1 MKKQDYI
8 VAESHWIETLQDHNH
23 HLVAAFESKK
33 DAENFIEASNKGN
46 TNGNISFGFFDTFKQ
61 PIPFS
66 PASKA
71 ATVSAQQFNELYMG
85 TFKTP
90 PTFTHQ
96 FVGGTSNLP
105 VIKVTLQHF
114 VDQIDDTPLQWEGTG
129 SSKADAKQQAINLA
143 MKYFSTIFR

>member
-1 MKKQDYI
+1 MTQVYVI
-8 VAESHWIETLQDHNH
+8 VESHWIETLQTHNH

-33 DAENFIEASNKGN
+33 DAENFIEASNKNN
-46 TNGNISFGFFDTFKQ
+46 TNGGISFGFFDPFQ
-61 PIPFS
+61 RPIPFT

-71 ATVSAQQFNELYMG
+71 TTVTVQQFNELYMK

-105 VIKVTLQHF
+105 VIKVTLEHF
-114 VDQIDDTPLQWEGTG
+114 ESPTNLKWEGTG

-143 MKYFSTIFR
+143 MKYFQNIFR

>member
-1 MKKQDYI
+1 MTKQVYI

-46 TNGNISFGFFDTFKQ
+46 TNGNISFGFFDPFQ
-61 PIPFS
+61 RPIPFT

-71 ATVSAQQFNELYMG
+71 TTVTVQQFNELYMK

-90 PTFTHQ
+90 PTFTHE
-96 FVGGTSNLP
+96 FIGGTPNQP

-129 SSKADAKQQAINLA
+129 SSKAAAKQQAINLA